1 MTPVR
6 VVVVGAGIAGLSAA
20 HAIRRRARQE
30 GWPLSLHVL
39 EARDRA
45 GGHLGTVREDGFVV
59 ETGPNGFLS
68 GEPATEGLVADLGL
82 GTELVEARPVSKRR
96 FLVRHGRLRQLP
108 LTPFGLLTTQALSLR
123 GRLRTALEPW
133 IPARRVDDDE
143 SVYEFGRRRF
153 GREAAELLG
162 DAVVAGTTGGDAVT
176 LSMAAAYPALVE
188 MERRHGSLV
197 RGMLAQRRAG
207 IPRPTLR
214 SFAQGMGVLVDTIT
228 RELGPSLSVGRA
240 VTGLG
245 QEAGVWR
252 IDCAGREPLR
262 ADHVILAA
270 PAADA
275 AAMLSD
281 DAPSLSL
288 ALRAVPRAGL
298 AVVAF
303 AWRAGDLGQPLDGYG
318 YLAPSREG
326 LLALGM
332 VWESSLFPRRA
343 PEGWAVVR
351 MMLGG
356 ARTPAVTELS
366 DGEVLRLAE
375 GEAGR
380 LLKCRRPP
388 TRAWLFRWPAAVPQY
403 VMGHRE
409 RVAAIRRAA
418 GALRGLELCGSW
430 YDGIS
435 FNSAVASGVAAAAR
449 IPIP

>member
-6 VVVVGAGIAGLSAA
+6 VVVIGAGIAGLSAA

-45 GGHLGTVREDGFVV
+45 GGHAGTVREDGFVV

-68 GEPATEGLVADLGL
+68 GEPATEGLVAELGL
-82 GTELVEARPVSKRR
+82 GTELVEARPVSTRR
-96 FLVRHGRLRQLP
+96 FLVRNGRLRQLP
-108 LTPFGLLTTQALSLR
+108 LTPLGLVTTQALSLR

-133 IPARRVDDDE
+133 IPARQVDDDE

-162 DAVVAGTTGGDAVT
+162 DAVVAGTTGGEAVT
-176 LSMAAAYPALVE
+176 LSMAAAYPALVD

-197 RGMLAQRRAG
+197 RGMLAQRRTG
-207 IPRPTLR
+207 IPRPTVR
-214 SFAQGMGVLVDTIT
+214 SFAQGMSVLVDAIT
-228 RELGPSLSVGRA
+228 RELGPSLSVGQA

-245 QEAGVWR
+245 QEAGAWR
-252 IDCAGREPLR
+252 IDRAGREPLR

-270 PAADA
+270 PAASA
-275 AAMLSD
+275 AAMLAD
-281 DAPSLSL
+281 DVPSLSL
-288 ALRAVPRAGL
+288 ALRALPSAGL
-298 AVVAF
+298 VVVAF
-303 AWRAGDLGQPLDGYG
+303 AWRASDLGLPLHGYG
-318 YLAPSREG
+318 YLVPRREG
-326 LLALGM
+326 LLTLGM
-332 VWESSLFPRRA
+332 VWESSLFPGRA
-343 PEGWAVVR
+343 PEGWAMVR

-366 DGEVLRLAE
+366 DGEVVRLAE

-418 GALRGLELCGSW
+418 GALGGLELCGSW

-435 FNSAVASGVAAAAR
+435 FNSAVASGAAAAAR